1 MASVFDGFTTRQKR
15 ALAVFLIGGGLSLRA
30 LKQQLRAA
38 RREQQA
44 ICQGVEAHTK
54 RTNAP
59 KVAVD
64 AVFARRLLAILK
76 ICVPSVLSPEAGLI
90 YAQGALLVLRTLLS
104 DYVSKLEGRAA
115 RWAIQ
120 SNAALLSRT
129 LGQFV
134 AVSIPAAV
142 VNSGLKY
149 MQRRIKLAF
158 QRRLT
163 QSLHAQ
169 YCEHRA
175 YYAASTLGGLTHAD
189 QRITEDVER
198 FSHTI
203 SELYSYTFKPLL
215 DVILFT
221 RSLSRVMG
229 YKRQFALYGYYLLA
243 AQVLRA
249 ASPPLALMTAQE
261 TALGGSFRAAHQRLV
276 AHAEEV
282 AVSACLPLPSCTG
295 GVDLL
300 VLVRPAACC
309 LAVLASLECQPLTP
323 PIWLLLPASNLI
335 PPPPCPALP
344 CPAPPCP
351 CNKQFNDP
359 PAGMSEQMILN
370 QHLYRLLR
378 HSRLSAFM
386 QFVQQSLDGFLIKY
400 GATSV
405 ALAIYS
411 LPLFWQGGAGLKEGS
426 QGEVTQ
432 NYISSM
438 RLLSNTSKGI
448 GELVLVYKRVTGL
461 AGHTSRVS
469 ELLERIRG
477 LSRADEEDTLRR
489 LYLRNVSSSG
499 LLLPASVSSGALPEP
514 LPEPRRLEGE
524 TIKFNRVYLASPD
537 GAELVRELSFEVQ
550 PGRSVLIMGPNGS
563 GKSSLF
569 RVAAGL
575 WPLQAGEVTLPPKGE
590 LFYLSQRPYLV
601 AGTLRDQLL
610 YPEPPQAVWA
620 ASKSERT
627 RARVEPWM
635 KSLAMGEDELE
646 ERLSE
651 CLEAVELDY
660 LLIRGRGW
668 DQVQPWNETLSG
680 GEKQRLAAARLLF
693 HRPKFAILD
702 ECTSA
707 VSADGE
713 SKLYLALVRAGITC
727 VSIGHRPALRRFH
740 SVAVH
745 FGEGGH
751 LGPGHYAI
759 EQLRGSDVEGLTEA
773 DLPGVQHQ
781 A

>member
-1 MASVFDGFTTRQKR
+1 M
-15 ALAVFLIGGGLSLRA
+15 
-30 LKQQLRAA
+30 
-38 RREQQA
+38 QA

-54 RTNAP
+54 RTGPSP

-64 AVFARRLLAILK
+64 AVFLRRLLAILK
-76 ICVPSVLSPEAGLI
+76 ICVPGVFSPEAGLI
-90 YAQGALLVLRTLLS
+90 YVQGGLLVLRTLLS

-120 SNAALLSRT
+120 SNGPLLSRT

-134 AVSIPAAV
+134 AVSIPASI

-169 YCEHRA
+169 YCERRA
-175 YYAASTLGGLTHAD
+175 YYAASTLGGLTNAD

-229 YKRQFALYGYYLLA
+229 YKRQFALYGYYLLV

-261 TALGGSFRAAHQRLV
+261 TALGGAFRAAHQRLV

-282 AVSACLPLPSCTG
+282 A
-295 GVDLL
+295 
-300 VLVRPAACC
+300 
-309 LAVLASLECQPLTP
+309 
-323 PIWLLLPASNLI
+323 
-335 PPPPCPALP
+335 
-344 CPAPPCP
+344 
-351 CNKQFNDP
+351 FNDP

-386 QFVQQSLDGFLIKY
+386 QFVQQSLDGFLVKY

-411 LPLFWQGGAGLKEGS
+411 LPLFWQRGGGLAPGS
-426 QGEVTQ
+426 QGELTQ

-499 LLLPASVSSGALPEP
+499 LLLPVSVSSGALEP

-524 TIKFNRVYLASPD
+524 TIKMNRVYLSSPD
-537 GAELVRELSFEVQ
+537 GVELVRELSFEVQ

-610 YPEPPQAVWA
+610 YPEPPRAVYA
-620 ASKSERT
+620 ASKSERS

-635 KSLAMGEDELE
+635 RSLSMSEEELE
-646 ERLSE
+646 DRLSE

-693 HRPKFAILD
+693 HRPRFAILD

-713 SKLYLALVRAGITC
+713 SKLYGALVRAGITM

-745 FGEGGH
+745 FGDG
-751 LGPGHYAI
+751 GPGHYSV
-759 EQLRGSDVEGLTEA
+759 EELRGSDADGLTEA
-773 DLPGVQHQ
+773 DLQGL
-781 A
+781 

>member
-1 MASVFDGFTTRQKR
+1 MPSVFEGFTLRQKR
-15 ALAVFLIGGGLSLRA
+15 ALAVFLLGGGLSLRA
-30 LKQQLRAA
+30 LRQQLRAA

-44 ICQGVEAHTK
+44 ICRGVEAHTK
-54 RTNAP
+54 RTGPSP

-64 AVFARRLLAILK
+64 AVFLRRLLAILK
-76 ICVPSVLSPEAGLI
+76 ICVPGVFSPEAGLI
-90 YAQGALLVLRTLLS
+90 YVQGGLLVLRTLLS

-120 SNAALLSRT
+120 SNGPLLSRT

-134 AVSIPAAV
+134 AVSIPAAI

-175 YYAASTLGGLTHAD
+175 YYAASTLGGLTNAD

-229 YKRQFALYGYYLLA
+229 YKRQFALYGYYLLV

-261 TALGGSFRAAHQRLV
+261 TALGGAFRAAHQRLV

-282 AVSACLPLPSCTG
+282 A
-295 GVDLL
+295 
-300 VLVRPAACC
+300 
-309 LAVLASLECQPLTP
+309 
-323 PIWLLLPASNLI
+323 
-335 PPPPCPALP
+335 
-344 CPAPPCP
+344 
-351 CNKQFNDP
+351 FNDP

-386 QFVQQSLDGFLIKY
+386 QFVQQSLDGFLVKY

-411 LPLFWQGGAGLKEGS
+411 LPLFWQRGSGLAGGS

-477 LSRADEEDTLRR
+477 LSRADEEETLRR

-499 LLLPASVSSGALPEP
+499 LLLPASVSSGALEP

-537 GAELVRELSFEVQ
+537 GVELVRELSFEVQ

-610 YPEPPQAVWA
+610 YPEPPRAVYA
-620 ASKSERT
+620 ASRSERA
-627 RARVEPWM
+627 RACVEPWM
-635 KSLAMGEDELE
+635 RSLALGEEELE

-693 HRPKFAILD
+693 HRPRFAILD

-713 SKLYLALVRAGITC
+713 SKLYSALVRAGITT

-745 FGEGGH
+745 FGEGGT
-751 LGPGHYAI
+751 GHYSI
-759 EQLRGSDVEGLTEA
+759 EQLRGSDAEGLAEA
-773 DLPGVQHQ
+773 DLPGL
-781 A
+781 